1 MTKRIALISEHASPL
16 AILGGVDSG
25 GQNVYVSQIARHL
38 PPLGYEVD
46 VFTRRNSDL
55 LPEIVEWLD
64 GVRIIHVPAG
74 PAEFV
79 AKEKLLPTMAEFT
92 RYVIACCRDGA
103 YDLIHANFWMS
114 ALVAAEVKKALDI
127 PFVVTFHALGR
138 VRRLH
143 QGKDDHFP
151 DTRFDVEDRIV
162 AEADRIIA
170 ESPQEKQDL
179 IQLYNA
185 NPARI
190 SLIPGGFDPVELAP
204 VNKILARVALG
215 FSPKERLIL
224 QLGRMVPR
232 KGVANVI
239 RGLARL
245 IHDHD
250 ILARLIVVGGEA
262 EAPDPRLTPE
272 IGRLKAVAEAEG
284 VADQVTFVGR
294 RGREALKYYYSAA
307 DVFVTTPWYEPFGIT
322 PVEAMACGTPV
333 IGAAVG
339 GIKFTVADGK
349 TGFLV
354 PARDPDALGQR
365 LAHLY
370 RHPELLDRF
379 GRRGIQRANEFFTWP
394 RVAGATADL
403 YGEILTVG
411 QQAVGQSAMAGQ
423 QPAGADSRLELIDQ
437 GFVASIET
445 LQQSQQ
451 LLQRAIADMAGA
463 ISACF
468 AGGGKLLICGNGGS
482 AAEAQHLAAEL
493 VGRFKRLDRDALP
506 ALALTADTAVLS
518 AWANDAGY
526 KHVFARQVEALG
538 RPGDLIIGISTSGR
552 SPNLIEAFKTAQ
564 TNSVGC
570 LALLGGDGGELLEL
584 ADTAI
589 VVPSTDPQRVQE
601 VQILILH
608 LLCELV
614 EEQLEAGRPTPANG
628 THTIP
633 TRWERVYPSQPAGAN
648 GSQSNIKEAFIR
660 RPPAARTHLNAKVHG
675 NKGEMRNEK

>member
-1 MTKRIALISEHASPL
+1 MTRRIALISEHASPL

-38 PPLGYEVD
+38 PAFGYEVD
-46 VFTRRNSDL
+46 VFTRCDSDI
-55 LPEIVEWLD
+55 LPEVVDWLD

-79 AKEKLLPTMAEFT
+79 PKEKLLPYMADFT
-92 RYVIACCRDGA
+92 RYIVECCQNGA

-114 ALVAAEVKKALDI
+114 ALIAADVKRALNI

-143 QGKDDHFP
+143 QGKDDRFP
-151 DTRFDVEDRIV
+151 DTRFNIEDRIV

-185 NPARI
+185 DPARI
-190 SLIPGGFDPVELAP
+190 TLIPGGFDPVEMGP
-204 VNKILARVALG
+204 INKILARIALG
-215 FSPKERLIL
+215 FSPNERLIL

-245 IHDHD
+245 IHDHG
-250 ILARLIVVGGEA
+250 ILARLVVVGGEA
-262 EAPDPRLTPE
+262 DTPDPRLTPE
-272 IGRLKAVAEAEG
+272 IGRLQAIAEAEG
-284 VADQVTFVGR
+284 VTDQVTFTGR
-294 RGREALKYYYSAA
+294 RGREVLKYYYAAA
-307 DVFVTTPWYEPFGIT
+307 DVFVTTPWYEPFGVT

-333 IGAAVG
+333 IGANVG
-339 GIKFTVADGK
+339 GIKFTVLDGK

-354 PARDPDALGQR
+354 PPKEPDALAER

-379 GRRGIQRANEFFTWP
+379 GRHAIQRANKFFTWS
-394 RVAGATADL
+394 RVAGAVAAL
-403 YGEILTVG
+403 YCEVSAGG
-411 QQAVGQSAMAGQ
+411 QPGVAWPQPVESTSPMDVIDRGFAAG
-423 QPAGADSRLELIDQ
+423 
-437 GFVASIET
+437 IET

-451 LLQRAIADMAGA
+451 LLQSTIVAVAEA

-468 AGGGKLLICGNGGS
+468 ARGGKLLICGNGGS

-493 VGRFKRLDRDALP
+493 VGRFKRHDRGGLP
-506 ALALTADTAVLS
+506 ALALTADTAVLT

-526 KHVFARQVEALG
+526 ENVFARQVEALG
-538 RPGDLIIGISTSGR
+538 RPGDLLIGISTSGR
-552 SPNLIEAFKTAQ
+552 SPNLIEAFKAAQ
-564 TNSVGC
+564 NSGIDC

-584 ADTAI
+584 SSTAI
-589 VVPSTDPQRVQE
+589 VVPSADAQRVQE
-601 VQILILH
+601 AQILILH

-614 EEQLEAGRPTPANG
+614 EERQELDQVLLPGNNHARPS
-628 THTIP
+628 
-633 TRWERVYPSQPAGAN
+633 RWTRVYPPQPAGAN
-648 GSQSNIKEAFIR
+648 GNHRTPLRSNVKETNI
-660 RPPAARTHLNAKVHG
+660 T
-675 NKGEMRNEK
+675 

>member
-38 PPLGYEVD
+38 PSLGYEVD
-46 VFTRRNSDL
+46 VFTRRDSDC

-79 AKEKLLPTMAEFT
+79 AKEKLLPHMADFT
-92 RYVIACCRDGA
+92 RTIIEYCRDGA

-114 ALVAAEVKKALDI
+114 ALVAADVKKALDI

-138 VRRLH
+138 VRRQH
-143 QGKDDHFP
+143 QGKNDRFP
-151 DTRFDVEDRIV
+151 DSRFDVEDRIV

-179 IQLYNA
+179 VQLYHA
-185 NPARI
+185 DPVRI
-190 SLIPGGFDPVELAP
+190 TLIPGGFDPVELAP
-204 VNKILARVALG
+204 INKILARIALG
-215 FSPKERLIL
+215 FSANERLIL

-262 EAPDPRLTPE
+262 DSPDPRLTPE
-272 IGRLKAVAEAEG
+272 IGRLQGIAEAEG

-294 RGREALKYYYSAA
+294 RGREMLKYYYSAA
-307 DVFVTTPWYEPFGIT
+307 DIFVTTPWYEPFGIT

-333 IGAAVG
+333 IGADVG
-339 GIKFTVADGK
+339 GIKFTVVDGQ

-365 LAHLY
+365 LADLY
-370 RHPELLDRF
+370 RQPELLDRF
-379 GRRGIQRANEFFTWP
+379 GRRGIQRANDFFTWP
-394 RVAGATADL
+394 KVASTTAAL
-403 YGEILTVG
+403 YSEIVGVG
-411 QQAVGQSAMAGQ
+411 QPEVAWL
-423 QPAGADSRLELIDQ
+423 QPAGAESRLELIDQ

-451 LLQRAIADMAGA
+451 LLKSNIADMAGA

-482 AAEAQHLAAEL
+482 AAEAQHLAGEL
-493 VGRFKRLDRDALP
+493 VGRFKRHDRGGLP
-506 ALALTADTAVLS
+506 ALALTADTAILT

-526 KHVFARQVEALG
+526 EYVFARQVEALG
-538 RPGDLIIGISTSGR
+538 RPGDLLLGISTSGR
-552 SPNLIEAFKTAQ
+552 SPNLIEAFKVAQ
-564 TNSVGC
+564 NNGVGC
-570 LALLGGDGGELLEL
+570 LALLGGDGGSLLEV
-584 ADTAI
+584 ADTVI

-614 EEQLEAGRPTPANG
+614 EEHLELGQPVLTYGAGSASSK
-628 THTIP
+628 
-633 TRWERVYPSQPAGAN
+633 WQRVYPREPVDGTNGHN
-648 GSQSNIKEAFIR
+648 GSHQTQ
-660 RPPAARTHLNAKVHG
+660 THPNLKKTVV
-675 NKGEMRNEK
+675 K